1 MKILIAAD
9 ALTRKNLEKILEAEP
24 NKKIVGFAQNGQ
36 ETLAQAE
43 QLQPDLI
50 LMELEIDGLAV
61 TRIVA
66 LKHPKI
72 KIILLS
78 CSSSTIE
85 LAINAGAKGFIVRGT
100 SQQDFLDAI
109 DSVMKGSTVCLS
121 QLYSRAENTT
131 EQFSVT
137 THWNYLLA
145 GEIVNFWLVNQT
157 DRLDW
162 VKALKVLGI
171 TLKSA
176 PNFPKFPHNPE
187 FEFDYIKF
195 LEQGNSSHLD
205 LFEELEKKLEYL
217 FEALPVNL
225 DSLKYIEKEIA
236 KWYRN
241 NKLTNSDNASG
252 LILKNRTQIFKKDL
266 NQKWQELVNCF
277 WQEMSIETSLNFF
290 KKIEFFLENCREQY
304 EEKKEECLLK
314 EKGCL
319 KVYQSRLSAISRD
332 ETEPDWN
339 YNLAKK
345 ALLNL
350 YTLKLKYEIY
360 SGAIQAL
367 EMILRT
373 NQLYLDDLNNT
384 QAFLSQ
390 IKEIFGAKTQKN
402 IRAFLPLLFKQM
414 TEEID
419 LAHFRQKI
427 EQELGH
433 SLPKWGTYQAISP
446 EEVQHLLLQKLNPF
460 TQKICFQL
468 YEQLHQEFKQENWQ
482 NSTFNRVNPEI
493 KAG

>member
-9 ALTRKNLEKILEAEP
+9 ALTRKNLEKTLEADP
-24 NKKIVGFAQNGQ
+24 NKKIVGNAQNGQ
-36 ETLAQAE
+36 ETLEQAE

-50 LMELEIDGLAV
+50 LMELELEGLAV
-61 TRIVA
+61 TRIIA
-66 LKHPKI
+66 LKHPTI
-72 KIILLS
+72 KIIMLS

-85 LAINAGAKGFIVRGT
+85 LAINSGAKGLIVRGT
-100 SQQDFLDAI
+100 SPEEFLDAI
-109 DSVMKGSTVCLS
+109 DAVMKESTVGPS
-121 QLYSRAENTT
+121 QLYSRAENTP
-131 EQFSVT
+131 EKFSVT
-137 THWNYLLA
+137 AHWNYLLA
-145 GEIVNFWLVNQT
+145 AEIINFWLVNQP
-157 DRLDW
+157 DSIDW
-162 VKALKVLGI
+162 VKAFKVLGI
-171 TLKSA
+171 TLKSELDLEE
-176 PNFPKFPHNPE
+176 FSHNPE

-225 DSLKYIEKEIA
+225 DSLKYIEKDIA

-241 NKLTNSDNASG
+241 NKLANSDNTSG
-252 LILKNRTQIFKKDL
+252 LILKNKSQIFKKEL

-277 WQEMSIETSLNFF
+277 WSEMSIETSLNFF
-290 KKIEFFLENCREQY
+290 KKIELFLDNCREQY
-304 EEKKEECLLK
+304 QEKKEECLLK

-319 KVYQSRLSAISRD
+319 KVYQERLSAISRD

-339 YNLAKK
+339 YNLAQK

-384 QAFLSQ
+384 QAFLRQ
-390 IKEIFGAKTQKN
+390 IKGKFRAKTQEN
-402 IRAFLPLLFKQM
+402 IRAFLPLLFEQM
-414 TEEID
+414 TEELD

-446 EEVQHLLLQKLNPF
+446 EEVQHLLLQKLNPI

-468 YEQLHQEFKQENWQ
+468 YEQLHQEFKQENWS
-482 NSTFNRVNPEI
+482 NSTFERITTDI